1 MSSRVNLFTS
11 GHRCMTMSII
21 KPMPVP
27 SGARRRD
34 RLTICELTL
43 ILDLPIRE
51 WESRT
56 DQNLMG
62 IRFIL
67 TKGGISNDET
77 I

>member
-1 MSSRVNLFTS
+1 
-11 GHRCMTMSII
+11 
-21 KPMPVP
+21 MPVP

-51 WESRT
+51 WECRT

-67 TKGGISNDET
+67 IKGGISNDET